1 MSLRKKKT
9 KTEGGEEK
17 KERKRSSLIFSF
29 RRKSSASTEEG
40 KTNSPH
46 RASHD
51 AVLPS
56 VEPGW
61 VRSSGSEAE
70 SDLEELGRSLMEAL
84 GPVLMGGTSG
94 PPEQN
99 PGSLLEAWGQKNPV
113 PAPGQGSRAGRY
125 PQLWLH
131 QFQLQVQ
138 KSVERHFPSL
148 PEGVS
153 AEQQPPQPSTYL
165 RQVQEVVQREL
176 LRLAPVLK
184 EAGLLGTV
192 IDRYHTHTV
201 SQLQLLLQENLD
213 MNQTFTLLE
222 WTLHTNLRDNM
233 LRHAEL
239 AADVQVAAD
248 LLLLSQWIQKA
259 KSKLLNVT
267 EFYVAGCLQRILK
280 MEEEEVES
288 RDYSDEEAFIR
299 LPLDVTQC
307 LTSVARRAET
317 VSRSL
322 LGEIQR
328 INLSQLHAFINRFRA
343 LERKHVG
350 NGKGGVLH
358 LFRTVNTYRELRL
371 LAVQLAS
378 EAQTDAAFPAADA
391 VNLLKELEAQA
402 TKQLLH
408 TATRNTEVR
417 LRSYFKDGD
426 THLQQLLSE
435 MKSQFKNLP
444 TECDTHKVVMDT
456 VYSRI
461 VSLYL
466 EQLLLSNHIDLE
478 KMWGEVGVVIKEDA
492 EEMQKVFSQQ
502 NGGVEQ
508 KSELLLKAA
517 EIVSCEDV
525 KALKISCLELSTD
538 YPDVSKKQLKK
549 LLQWRG
555 RLSSRQVKAVLE
567 ISHQGNRLP
576 SWIPDITN
584 ALTKMLPQS

>member
-1 MSLRKKKT
+1 MLKRMSPWTRRSGKEGREPLVTDEKSLAMEGSPSLR
-9 KTEGGEEK
+9 
-17 KERKRSSLIFSF
+17 
-29 RRKSSASTEEG
+29 
-40 KTNSPH
+40 
-46 RASHD
+46 
-51 AVLPS
+51 
-56 VEPGW
+56 
-61 VRSSGSEAE
+61 
-70 SDLEELGRSLMEAL
+70 
-84 GPVLMGGTSG
+84 
-94 PPEQN
+94 
-99 PGSLLEAWGQKNPV
+99 
-113 PAPGQGSRAGRY
+113 GSRAQRPLPSDKQAASGADDLSDDEWNRRVLAVLREFLGSPGVDSLSVQELLCEWRRGRAE
-125 PQLWLH
+125 QRWGSALWLR
-131 QFQLQVQ
+131 QFQQQVQ

-148 PEGVS
+148 PAEVS

-165 RQVQEVVQREL
+165 RQVQEVLQREL

-201 SQLQLLLQENLD
+201 SQLQLLLQKNLD

-222 WTLHTNLRDNM
+222 WTLHTYLSDSM
-233 LRHAEL
+233 LWHAEL

-248 LLLLSQWIQKA
+248 LLLLTEWIQKA

-267 EFYVAGCLQRILK
+267 QFYVAGCLQRILK

-307 LTSVARRAET
+307 LKAVARRAET
-317 VSRSL
+317 VSKSL
-322 LGEIQR
+322 LGEIKR
-328 INLSQLHAFINRFRA
+328 INNSELHTFIHRFIDLQRRRIGDG
-343 LERKHVG
+343 E
-350 NGKGGVLH
+350 GGVLH
-358 LFRTVNTYRELRL
+358 LFWTINTCRL

-378 EAQTDAAFPAADA
+378 EAQTDAASPAADA

-408 TATRNTEVR
+408 TATRNTEVC
-417 LRSYFKDGD
+417 LRSYFRGH
-426 THLQQLLSE
+426 THLQQLLGE

-444 TECDTHKVVMDT
+444 TECDTHKVVMDA

-466 EQLLLSNHIDLE
+466 QQLLLSNRTHLE
-478 KMWGEVGVVIKEDA
+478 KRWGEVGVAIREDA

-508 KSELLLKAA
+508 KNELLLKAA

-525 KALKISCLELSTD
+525 EALKISCLELSTD

-549 LLQWRG
+549 LLRWRG
-555 RLSSRQVKAVLE
+555 GLSRQQLKAVME
-567 ISHQGNRLP
+567 ITRMTESPRQQR
-576 SWIPDITN
+576 WTCCCWCC
-584 ALTKMLPQS
+584 

>member
-408 TATRNTEVR
+408 TATRNTEV
-417 LRSYFKDGD
+417 
-426 THLQQLLSE
+426 
-435 MKSQFKNLP
+435 
-444 TECDTHKVVMDT
+444 VMDT